1 MTNPSNFIRNSMLA
15 GLSLLLI
22 GATKQGCQ
30 STQPPQPP
38 PTQKISALKPSLTPL
53 PETKPSQDKGGV
65 EISVAPV
72 VYTVVDG
79 TKATD
84 RILYERV
91 KRDYEIG
98 TGRVFETPV
107 RVIERTTTPV
117 PKIQPDRL
125 KFQVK
130 VVNKMPRVFRG
141 QGMVVQF
148 NVAGKL
154 HNVSPS
160 GYAELVQMI
169 VPPRNEFA
177 VDIYG
182 PPLSELPANC
192 PVGIFL
198 YDVVTK
204 TDDAGNVTEKQNFEW
219 YWNYT
224 TQLEEREG
232 TITKERLEQKIGQ
245 TVRVK

>member
-1 MTNPSNFIRNSMLA
+1 MSRRPSAAAAQRAIGRAQRACQRVDLQPISRNLHAREDFLKDFLNPREMVSMKPSIKTNPKTFIRNSMLA
-15 GLSLLLI
+15 ALSLLLI

-30 STQPPQPP
+30 NTQPSPP
-38 PTQKISALKPSLTPL
+38 PTQKVSALKPSLTPL

-79 TKATD
+79 TKVTD
-84 RILYERV
+84 RTLYDRV
-91 KRDYEIG
+91 KRDYDLS
-98 TGRVFETPV
+98 GRVFETPV
-107 RVIERTTTPV
+107 RIIERTTTPV

-160 GYAELVQMI
+160 GYADWC
-169 VPPRNEFA
+169 R
-177 VDIYG
+177 
-182 PPLSELPANC
+182 
-192 PVGIFL
+192 
-198 YDVVTK
+198 
-204 TDDAGNVTEKQNFEW
+204 
-219 YWNYT
+219 
-224 TQLEEREG
+224 
-232 TITKERLEQKIGQ
+232 
-245 TVRVK
+245 

>member
-1 MTNPSNFIRNSMLA
+1 MLA
-15 GLSLLLI
+15 AVSLLLI

-30 STQPPQPP
+30 HTQPQPP
-38 PTQKISALKPSLTPL
+38 PTQKVSALKPSLTPL

-79 TKATD
+79 TKVTD
-84 RILYERV
+84 RTLYERV
-91 KRDYEIG
+91 KRDYDLS
-98 TGRVFETPV
+98 GRVFETPV
-107 RVIERTTTPV
+107 RIIERTTTPV

-154 HNVSPS
+154 HNVNPS
-160 GYAELVQMI
+160 GYADLVQMI

-182 PPLSELPANC
+182 PPLSELPASC
-192 PVGIFL
+192 PVGLFL

-224 TQLEEREG
+224 TQLEEREAM
-232 TITKERLEQKIGQ
+232 ITKERIEQKIGQ
-245 TVRVK
+245 TIRVK